1 MTTLY
6 RKLGYLED
14 LRDSGISDPV
24 AHFQEEVDELNRRQ
38 RLERMQQKSTRALVG
53 QESMEKNIGYHLVK
67 EVLDGLGAKRYMDL
81 YQGVAGYRFNVY
93 DTIVFYQ
100 EKIPKGGCGR
110 FLGPKR

>member
-14 LRDSGISDPV
+14 LRDSGIADPV